1 MLGEMKVLLWQR
13 DYERWENMASKEPKN
28 RVDIITVFLEHDK
41 KILIL
46 KRSQKVKTM
55 KTKWG
60 GISGYIEQE
69 EPVNRAL
76 KEIAEETGLKNES
89 VTLIRIGEPLE
100 AVESDDPK
108 ITWVVHPFLFR
119 SNTDQIRIDWEH
131 DEYRWINPKEIKNYE
146 TVPRLGDAFD
156 SLLV

>member
-1 MLGEMKVLLWQR
+1 
-13 DYERWENMASKEPKN
+13 MATKEPKN
-28 RVDIITVFLEHDK
+28 RVNIITVFLEHDN

-69 EPVNRAL
+69 EPVKRAL

-89 VTLIRIGEPLE
+89 VTLLRTGGPLE
-100 AVESDDPK
+100 AVESNDPK

-119 SNTDQIRIDWEH
+119 STTDQIRIDWEH
-131 DEYRWINPKEIKNYE
+131 DEYRWINPKELKNYE
-146 TVPRLGDAFD
+146 TVPRLGDALD

>member
-1 MLGEMKVLLWQR
+1 MS
-13 DYERWENMASKEPKN
+13 WENMDTKEAKN
-28 RVDIITVFLEHDK
+28 RVNIITVFLEHDK

-60 GISGYIEQE
+60 GISGYIEEE
-69 EPVNRAL
+69 EPVKRAL

-89 VTLIRIGEPLE
+89 VTLLRIGEPLE
-100 AVESDDPK
+100 AVESDDPS

-131 DEYRWINPKEIKNYE
+131 EEYRWINPKEIKNYE

-156 SLLV
+156 SLRV

>member
-1 MLGEMKVLLWQR
+1 
-13 DYERWENMASKEPKN
+13 MATREFKN
-28 RVDIITVFLEHDK
+28 RVNIVTVFLEHDK

-69 EPVNRAL
+69 EPVKRAL
-76 KEIAEETGLKNES
+76 KEIAEETGLKNKN
-89 VTLIRIGEPLE
+89 VTLLRIGEPLE
-100 AVESDDPK
+100 AVESGKPE
-108 ITWVVHPFLFR
+108 ITWIVHPFLFS

-131 DEYRWINPKEIKNYE
+131 DEYRWINPKEIENYE
-146 TVPRLGDAFD
+146 TVPRLEDALD
-156 SLLV
+156 SLLA

>member
-1 MLGEMKVLLWQR
+1 
-13 DYERWENMASKEPKN
+13 MATREFKN
-28 RVDIITVFLEHDK
+28 RVDIVTVFLEHDK

-69 EPVNRAL
+69 EPVKRAL
-76 KEIAEETGLKNES
+76 KEIAEETGLKNKN
-89 VTLIRIGEPLE
+89 VTLLRIGEPLE
-100 AVESDDPK
+100 AVESGKPE
-108 ITWVVHPFLFR
+108 ITWIVHPFLFS

-131 DEYRWINPKEIKNYE
+131 DEYRWINPKEIENYE
-146 TVPRLGDAFD
+146 TVPRLKDALD

>member
-1 MLGEMKVLLWQR
+1 
-13 DYERWENMASKEPKN
+13 MARKEPKN

-69 EPVNRAL
+69 EPVR
-76 KEIAEETGLKNES
+76 
-89 VTLIRIGEPLE
+89 R
-100 AVESDDPK
+100 
-108 ITWVVHPFLFR
+108 
-119 SNTDQIRIDWEH
+119 
-131 DEYRWINPKEIKNYE
+131 
-146 TVPRLGDAFD
+146 
-156 SLLV
+156 

>member
-1 MLGEMKVLLWQR
+1 
-13 DYERWENMASKEPKN
+13 MATKEFKN
-28 RVDIITVFLEHDK
+28 RVNIVTVFLEHDK

-69 EPVNRAL
+69 EPVKRAL
-76 KEIAEETGLKNES
+76 KEIAEETGLKNKN
-89 VTLIRIGEPLE
+89 VTLLRIGEPLE
-100 AVESDDPK
+100 EVESGKPE
-108 ITWVVHPFLFR
+108 ITWIVHPFLFS

-131 DEYRWINPKEIKNYE
+131 DEYRWINPKEIENYE
-146 TVPRLGDAFD
+146 TVPRLEDALD
-156 SLLV
+156 SLLA

>member
-1 MLGEMKVLLWQR
+1 
-13 DYERWENMASKEPKN
+13 MATKEPKN
-28 RVDIITVFLEHDK
+28 RVNIITVFLEHDN

-76 KEIAEETGLKNES
+76 KEIAEETGLKNEN

-100 AVESDDPK
+100 AVESADPK

-131 DEYRWINPKEIKNYE
+131 DEYRWINPKELKNYE
-146 TVPRLGDAFD
+146 TVPRLGDALD

>member
-1 MLGEMKVLLWQR
+1 MEGNIRYILF
-13 DYERWENMASKEPKN
+13 DYKISEDMAKREPK
-28 RVDIITVFLEHDK
+28 RVNVVTVFLEHDK

-55 KTKWG
+55 KTKWA

-69 EPVNRAL
+69 EPVMRAL
-76 KEIAEETGLKNES
+76 KEIEEETGLNNNN
-89 VTLIRIGEPLE
+89 VRLINIGEPLE
-100 AVESDDPK
+100 AIQANDPE
-108 ITWVVHPFLFR
+108 ITWIVHPYLFS

-146 TVPRLGDAFD
+146 TVPRLGDALD
-156 SLLV
+156 RVTH

>member
-1 MLGEMKVLLWQR
+1 MTTREF
-13 DYERWENMASKEPKN
+13 KN
-28 RVDIITVFLEHDK
+28 RVNIVTVFLEHDK

-69 EPVNRAL
+69 EPVKRAL
-76 KEIAEETGLKNES
+76 KEIAEETGLKNKN
-89 VTLIRIGEPLE
+89 VTLLRIGEPLE
-100 AVESDDPK
+100 AVESDKPE
-108 ITWVVHPFLFR
+108 ITWIVHPFLFS

-131 DEYRWINPKEIKNYE
+131 DEYRWINPKEIENYE
-146 TVPRLGDAFD
+146 TVPRLEDALD
-156 SLLV
+156 SLLA

>member
-1 MLGEMKVLLWQR
+1 
-13 DYERWENMASKEPKN
+13 MATKEPKN
-28 RVDIITVFLEHDK
+28 RVNIITVFLEHDN

-69 EPVNRAL
+69 EPVKRAL

-89 VTLIRIGEPLE
+89 VTLIRTGGPLE
-100 AVESDDPK
+100 AVESNDPK

-119 SNTDQIRIDWEH
+119 STTDQIRIDWEH
-131 DEYRWINPKEIKNYE
+131 DEYRWINPKELKNYE
-146 TVPRLGDAFD
+146 TVPRLGDALD

>member
-1 MLGEMKVLLWQR
+1 MTTREF
-13 DYERWENMASKEPKN
+13 KN
-28 RVDIITVFLEHDK
+28 RVNIVTVFLEHDK

-69 EPVNRAL
+69 EPVKRAL
-76 KEIAEETGLKNES
+76 KEIAEETGLKNKN
-89 VTLIRIGEPLE
+89 VTLLRIGEPLE
-100 AVESDDPK
+100 AVESGKPE
-108 ITWVVHPFLFR
+108 ITWIVHPFLFS

-131 DEYRWINPKEIKNYE
+131 DEYRWINPKEIENYE
-146 TVPRLGDAFD
+146 TVPRLEDALD
-156 SLLV
+156 SLLA

>member
-1 MLGEMKVLLWQR
+1 
-13 DYERWENMASKEPKN
+13 MATREFKN
-28 RVDIITVFLEHDK
+28 RVNIVTVFLENDK

-69 EPVNRAL
+69 EPVKRAL
-76 KEIAEETGLKNES
+76 KEIAEETGLKNKN
-89 VTLIRIGEPLE
+89 VTLLRIGEPLE
-100 AVESDDPK
+100 AVESGKPE
-108 ITWVVHPFLFR
+108 ITWIVHPFLFS

-131 DEYRWINPKEIKNYE
+131 DEYRWINPKEIENYE
-146 TVPRLGDAFD
+146 TVPRLEDALD
-156 SLLV
+156 SLLA

>member
-1 MLGEMKVLLWQR
+1 
-13 DYERWENMASKEPKN
+13 MATKEIKN
-28 RVDIITVFLEHDK
+28 RVNIVTVFLEHHK

-69 EPVNRAL
+69 EPVMRAL
-76 KEIAEETGLKNES
+76 KEIEEETGLNNNN
-89 VTLIRIGEPLE
+89 VRLINIGEPLE
-100 AVESDDPK
+100 AIQANDPE
-108 ITWVVHPFLFR
+108 ITWIVHPYLFS

-146 TVPRLGDAFD
+146 TVPRLGDALD
-156 SLLV
+156 RVTH

>member
-1 MLGEMKVLLWQR
+1 
-13 DYERWENMASKEPKN
+13 MATREFKN
-28 RVDIITVFLEHDK
+28 RVDIVTVFLEHDK

-69 EPVNRAL
+69 EPVKRAL
-76 KEIAEETGLKNES
+76 KEIAEETGLKNKN
-89 VTLIRIGEPLE
+89 VTLLRIGEPLE
-100 AVESDDPK
+100 AVESGKPE
-108 ITWVVHPFLFR
+108 ITWIVHPFLFS

-131 DEYRWINPKEIKNYE
+131 DEYRWINPKEIENYE
-146 TVPRLGDAFD
+146 TVPRLEDALD
-156 SLLV
+156 SLLA

>member
-1 MLGEMKVLLWQR
+1 MEGNIRYILFEYKISE
-13 DYERWENMASKEPKN
+13 DMAKREPK
-28 RVDIITVFLEHDK
+28 RVNVVTVFLEHDK

-55 KTKWG
+55 KTKWA

-69 EPVNRAL
+69 EPVMRAL
-76 KEIAEETGLKNES
+76 KEIEEETGLNNNN
-89 VTLIRIGEPLE
+89 VRLINIGEPLE
-100 AVESDDPK
+100 AIQANDPE
-108 ITWVVHPFLFR
+108 ITWIVHPYLFS

-146 TVPRLGDAFD
+146 TVPRLGDALD
-156 SLLV
+156 RVTH

>member
-1 MLGEMKVLLWQR
+1 MKVLLLQR
-13 DYERWENMASKEPKN
+13 DYERWENMATKKPKN
-28 RVDIITVFLEHDK
+28 RVNIITVFLEHDK

-69 EPVNRAL
+69 EPVRRAL

-89 VTLIRIGEPLE
+89 VTFIRIGEPLE

-119 SNTDQIRIDWEH
+119 SNTDEIRIDWEH

-146 TVPRLGDAFD
+146 TVPRLGDAFE

>member
-1 MLGEMKVLLWQR
+1 
-13 DYERWENMASKEPKN
+13 MAIREFKKGVN
-28 RVDIITVFLEHDK
+28 IVTVFLEHDK

-69 EPVNRAL
+69 EPVKRAL
-76 KEIAEETGLKNES
+76 KEITEETGLKNKN
-89 VTLIRIGEPLE
+89 VTLLRIGEPLE
-100 AVESDDPK
+100 AVESGKPE
-108 ITWVVHPFLFR
+108 ITWIVHPFLFS
-119 SNTDQIRIDWEH
+119 SNTYQIRIDWEH
-131 DEYRWINPKEIKNYE
+131 DEYKWINPKEIVNYE
-146 TVPRLGDAFD
+146 TVPRLKDALD

>member
-1 MLGEMKVLLWQR
+1 MEGNIRYILF
-13 DYERWENMASKEPKN
+13 DYKISEDMAKREPK
-28 RVDIITVFLEHDK
+28 RVNVVTVFLEHDK

-55 KTKWG
+55 KTKWA

-69 EPVNRAL
+69 EPLMRAL
-76 KEIAEETGLKNES
+76 KEIEEETGLNNNN
-89 VTLIRIGEPLE
+89 VRLINIGEPLE
-100 AVESDDPK
+100 AIQANDPE
-108 ITWVVHPFLFR
+108 ITWIVHPYLFS

-146 TVPRLGDAFD
+146 TVPRLGDALD
-156 SLLV
+156 RVTH